1 MEVAGFELK
10 FSKQKQGISRRQ
22 GVEGRHC
29 QAAAAVEQS
38 RGNRD
43 TRGGGQQRAAHV
55 AAVRPPGRE
64 LSRVFAS
71 GAVPFRK
78 ERSFFLLLPFSNALD
93 CELPVGRD
101 PVSLLPHCSS
111 SVHPHTWTMHSRH
124 WANTCWMN

>member
-43 TRGGGQQRAAHV
+43 TRGGGQQRVAHV

-71 GAVPFRK
+71 GAV
-78 ERSFFLLLPFSNALD
+78 
-93 CELPVGRD
+93 
-101 PVSLLPHCSS
+101 SLQKGEVIFPLAPLFKCI
-111 SVHPHTWTMHSRH
+111 RL
-124 WANTCWMN
+124 